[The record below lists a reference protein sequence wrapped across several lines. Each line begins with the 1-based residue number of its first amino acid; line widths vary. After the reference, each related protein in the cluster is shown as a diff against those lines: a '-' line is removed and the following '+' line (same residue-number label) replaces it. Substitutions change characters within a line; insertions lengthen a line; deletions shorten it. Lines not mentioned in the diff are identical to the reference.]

1 MPFCHAPW
9 SNIDISPQGN
19 IMPCCK
25 YQPQAATPNINSHS
39 IVEYFSS
46 AELATVKQQFLEDQ
60 WPSGCDRCRIEEENN
75 IASKRELDYQ
85 RWSKHYDAYNLDSN
99 QLLTASV
106 AFGNTC
112 NLKCTVCGP
121 EASSRW
127 QQEYQDIMGINVLPN
142 HFYKAGVV
150 EELLEY
156 APNIIHLD
164 IPGGEPLLS
173 GVPQQQNLLQ
183 AYVNSGQ
190 ARDISI
196 HYTTNATIWP
206 DNTWWDLW
214 SHFKEIDMQLSLD
227 GVGTRF
233 EYLRFPANWEEV
245 TKNVKQYQ
253 AKSLLLPNL
262 RLSISHTVS
271 AYNIYYLDEFF
282 AWCEQQHLPEPWC
295 GRVHIPNHAR
305 PAVWPHAVRNEI
317 ATHLLSSVR
326 PQVRNWAG
334 LMTNTDDSEYFEEFQ
349 RRVCLHDAYRKLS
362 FTTTF
367 PELAKFI

>member
-1 MPFCHAPW
+1 MTFCYAPW

-25 YQPQAATPNINSHS
+25 YQPQDATPNINTHA

-46 AELATVKQQFLEDQ
+46 AELQQVKQQFENNQ
-60 WPSGCDRCRIEEENN
+60 WPAGCERCRIEEENN

-85 RWSKHYDAYNLDSN
+85 RWQEHYQAHDLHSN

-127 QQEYQDIMGINVLPN
+127 QQEYRDIMGIDIVPN
-142 HFYKAGVV
+142 HFYKVGVV

-156 APNIIHLD
+156 APTILHLD
-164 IPGGEPLLS
+164 IPGGEPFLS
-173 GVPQQQNLLQ
+173 GVPQQQKLLQ
-183 AYVNSGQ
+183 AYVDSGQ
-190 ARDISI
+190 ASQISI
-196 HYTTNATIWP
+196 HYTTNGTIWP
-206 DNTWWDLW
+206 NDSWWDLW
-214 SHFKEIDMQLSLD
+214 SHFREIDMQLSLD
-227 GVGTRF
+227 GVGSRF
-233 EYLRFPANWEEV
+233 EYLRFPANWQEV
-245 TKNVKQYQ
+245 IHNVTRYQ
-253 AKSLLLPNL
+253 NKSLELANL

-295 GRVHIPNHAR
+295 GRVHIPSHAR
-305 PAVWPHAVRNEI
+305 PAVWPQSAREHIADHLMSSTRPLVQVWGNLLRN
-317 ATHLLSSVR
+317 
-326 PQVRNWAG
+326 
-334 LMTNTDDSEYFEEFQ
+334 TNDSEYFEEFKQ
-349 RRVCLHDAYRKLS
+349 RTRLHDRYRKLDFS
-362 FTTTF
+362 ATF
-367 PELAKFI
+367 PELVRFI